1 MRLWHQVSHTKCD
14 ILHTSADE
22 WGVPRIPAVTET
34 TIVTMYKA
42 IRKSLFAVLLLGV
55 VGLFSSCVSPTEV
68 VYLQDVQG
76 NSSETLKQNYQTI
89 IQKDDQLYISVS
101 SKQPELVTPFMQT
114 EMGRMSSANTTN
126 TKAPIGY
133 LVNDDGNI
141 VLPIIGKVKAA
152 GKSCTQLADDIAAAL
167 RAGEYIS
174 DASVNVQITNFKF
187 TVLGEVSGNGI
198 KTIQG
203 QRVTILEA
211 VSMAGDLTI
220 DGNRD
225 ITLIREKDGK
235 REVVKLD
242 LRDKDIINSPYYY
255 LQQNDVIYVTPSERK
270 INTRSE
276 EMQVLGFAMSGL
288 GLVTAIIAIC
298 AM

>member
-1 MRLWHQVSHTKCD
+1 M
-14 ILHTSADE
+14 
-22 WGVPRIPAVTET
+22 
-34 TIVTMYKA
+34 TMYKA
-42 IRKSLFAVLLLGV
+42 IRNSIFAVLVLGV
-55 VGLFSSCVSPTEV
+55 AGLFSSCVSPKEV
-68 VYLQDVQG
+68 VYLQG
-76 NSSETLKQNYQTI
+76 IETSSATPIKQNYEVT

-101 SKQPELVTPFMQT
+101 SKQPELVAPFAQA
-114 EMGRMSSANTTN
+114 EIGQQSSGGSNQR
-126 TKAPIGY
+126 PQGY
-133 LVNDDGNI
+133 LVDAKGDI
-141 VLPIIGKVKAA
+141 VLPIIGKMRAA
-152 GKSCTQLADDIAAAL
+152 GKTCTQLGNDIAAAL
-167 RAGEYIS
+167 RNDDYIK

-187 TVLGEVSGNGI
+187 TVLGEVSGNGV

-288 GLVTAIIAIC
+288 GLITAIIALC
-298 AM
+298 TM

>member
-1 MRLWHQVSHTKCD
+1 MY
-14 ILHTSADE
+14 
-22 WGVPRIPAVTET
+22 T
-34 TIVTMYKA
+34 TVRNSI
-42 IRKSLFAVLLLGV
+42 FAALMLGV
-55 VGLFSSCVSPTEV
+55 AGLFTSCVNPKEV
-68 VYLQDVQG
+68 VYMQG
-76 NSSETLKQNYQTI
+76 IEAAPAQPVSQNYEVS
-89 IQKDDQLYISVS
+89 IQCDDQLYISVS
-101 SKQPELVTPFMQT
+101 SKQPELVAPFAQA
-114 EMGRMSSANTTN
+114 EIGQQSSGGSSSQR
-126 TKAPIGY
+126 PQGY
-133 LVNDDGNI
+133 LVNAKGDI
-141 VLPIIGKVKAA
+141 VLPIIGKIHAA
-152 GKSCTQLADDIAAAL
+152 GKTCTQLGNEIAAAL

-187 TVLGEVSGNGI
+187 TVLGEVSGNGV

-255 LQQNDVIYVTPSERK
+255 LQQNDVIYVTPSDRK

-276 EMQVLGFAMSGL
+276 EMQTLGFAMSGL
-288 GLVTAIIAIC
+288 GLITAIIALC
-298 AM
+298 TM